1 MGLVKKIFLWISVIL
16 LLVAIPIQL
25 VGLIQFILFD
35 SGLQFFLVGT
45 LISIFGWLLFIPT
58 KGERRKRIEKRRKI
72 QRIEEKKEGIE
83 TKMQAASNITYML
96 RIEKELGESGAE
108 RVNSICGYCGLK
120 NNLKPI
126 DEEHGIFQCLN
137 CGAENHLL
145 K

>member
-58 KGERRKRIEKRRKI
+58 KGERRKRIEKRRK
-72 QRIEEKKEGIE
+72 RIEEKKEIIE
-83 TKMQAASNITYML
+83 TKMEAAPNITYML
-96 RIEKELGESGAE
+96 RIEKEIGDLGAE
-108 RVNSICGYCGLK
+108 RVNYICGYCGVK
-120 NNLKPI
+120 NNLKNI
-126 DEEHGIFQCLN
+126 DEDHGIFQCLN
-137 CGAENHLL
+137 CGAENHSL

>member
-58 KGERRKRIEKRRKI
+58 KGERRK
-72 QRIEEKKEGIE
+72 
-83 TKMQAASNITYML
+83 
-96 RIEKELGESGAE
+96 
-108 RVNSICGYCGLK
+108 
-120 NNLKPI
+120 
-126 DEEHGIFQCLN
+126 
-137 CGAENHLL
+137 
-145 K
+145 